1 MVYGMM
7 MKITN
12 ENKIKTKITWRIS
25 QTDKQENNKI
35 SLQAECVCMHESSTT
50 IINKCLC
57 LALFIHRIQRLPTLK
72 NT

>member
-7 MKITN
+7 LKITN

-25 QTDKQENNKI
+25 QTDKQKNNKI
-35 SLQAECVCMHESSTT
+35 SLQAEYVHESSTP

-57 LALFIHRIQRLPTLK
+57 LALFIHRIQR
-72 NT
+72 